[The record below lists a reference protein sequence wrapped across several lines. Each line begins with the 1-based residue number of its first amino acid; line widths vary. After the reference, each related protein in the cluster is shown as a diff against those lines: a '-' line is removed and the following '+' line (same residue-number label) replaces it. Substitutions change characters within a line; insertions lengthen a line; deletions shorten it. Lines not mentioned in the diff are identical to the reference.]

1 MAKYVFLNIPAYG
14 HVNPTLPVVK
24 ELVRRGE
31 EVVYF
36 LTEDFRAAVE
46 ATGAIFRSYQP
57 FGKPSEPSAQTNAAL
72 VPTENKKPDGAFEM
86 LARVRAE
93 QPDYI
98 IYDAMHMW
106 ARTIAQA
113 LHVPAILSCP
123 MFVANDHFNPLKDHF
138 NLLDGTVALPSPVPP
153 AELERIQAEVA
164 EVCKKY
170 DLPPFDMRNFYNNA
184 AALNI
189 VFVAPDFH
197 PARETFDERF
207 VFVGP
212 SLLEQGDDTVKQS
225 DGGPTLYISLGTVF
239 NDRPDFFNLC
249 FDAFGSY
256 PWQVI
261 LAYGK
266 RVDKAI
272 LGNAPENF
280 QMAPYVKQF
289 EVLPRTSVFVT
300 HGGMGSVMESLYYG
314 VPMVVVPQQEEQ
326 ERNAQRIV
334 ELGLGLALDQKE
346 LTTKALRAAVECVH
360 SDPAFYERAQAMKQT
375 VRAAGGYQHAAD
387 AIRDFAHKHVLAAH
401 S

>member
-14 HVNPTLPVVK
+14 HVNPTFPVVK

-46 ATGAIFRSYQP
+46 ATGATFRAYHP
-57 FGKPSEPSAQTNAAL
+57 FMGKPQAPQAEQGSITNE
-72 VPTENKKPDGAFEM
+72 TIRPDGAFEM
-86 LARVRAE
+86 LERVRAE
-93 QPDYI
+93 HPDYI
-98 IYDAMHMW
+98 LYDALHMW

-113 LHVPAILSCP
+113 LRVPAILSCP

-138 NLLDGTVALPSPVPP
+138 NLLNGNVALPSPVPP
-153 AELERIQAEVA
+153 AKLERIQAEIA
-164 EVCKKY
+164 EVCKMY
-170 DLPPFDMRNFYNNA
+170 DLPQFDMLNFYNHA

-189 VFVAPDFH
+189 VFVAPAFH

-212 SLLEQGDDTVKQS
+212 SLLEHSDDAPEQS
-225 DGGPTLYISLGTVF
+225 ESTPTLYISLGTVF
-239 NDRPDFFNLC
+239 NNRSDFFNLC
-249 FDAFGSY
+249 FDAFGGS

-261 LAYGK
+261 LAHGE

-272 LGNAPENF
+272 LGSTPENF
-280 QMAPYVKQF
+280 QIAPYVKQF
-289 EVLPRTSVFVT
+289 EVLPRTNVFVT

-314 VPMVVVPQQEEQ
+314 VPMVVVPQQVEQ
-326 ERNAQRIV
+326 ARNAQRIE
-334 ELGLGLALDQKE
+334 ELGLGIALDQKE
-346 LTTKALRAAVECVH
+346 LTAEALCAAVERVY
-360 SDPAFYERAQAMKQT
+360 SDPTFYERVQAMKQMA
-375 VRAAGGYQHAAD
+375 RAAGGYQRAAD
-387 AIRDFAHKHVLAAH
+387 AILDFAHKHALAAR